1 MSTAMRPPR
10 FRILPP
16 SLVLL
21 LLLSILAL
29 WGFLPGPELLPAPW
43 RWLGVPVTLLSVV
56 ILMGASRQFHAA
68 VVQDHIQC
76 CPQPPLFFYFENSA
90 GSRTFDRA
98 GTNIKTF
105 DAPGTLVTTGWFRFS
120 RNPMY
125 VGFTLLLV
133 GAAAVA
139 GCAFALASPIVFAL
153 ISARIYIPFE
163 ESALSRAF
171 GDAYETYRRR
181 VRRWL

>member
-68 VVQDHIQC
+68 K
-76 CPQPPLFFYFENSA
+76 
-90 GSRTFDRA
+90 
-98 GTNIKTF
+98 TNIKTF

-139 GCAFALASPIVFAL
+139 GCAFALVPPIVFAL
-153 ISARIYIPFE
+153 ISARIYVPFE

>member
-21 LLLSILAL
+21 LLLSILAFRR
-29 WGFLPGPELLPAPW
+29 WLPGPDLLPFPW
-43 RWLGVPVTLLSVV
+43 RWLGVPIALFGIV
-56 ILMGASRQFHAA
+56 ILMGASREFHAA
-68 VVQDHIQC
+68 K
-76 CPQPPLFFYFENSA
+76 
-90 GSRTFDRA
+90 
-98 GTNIKTF
+98 TNIRTF

-133 GAAAVA
+133 GTATVA
-139 GCAFALASPIVFAL
+139 GCVFALVPPIVFVL

-163 ESALSRAF
+163 EGEMSHAF
-171 GDAYETYRRR
+171 GGAYETYRRR